1 MTTPDADAWARFSLE
16 VDWITASISVIK
28 TVHESGNLRDPH
40 TAAFLGALEDR
51 AAALRGAFLD
61 LKAHA

>member
-1 MTTPDADAWARFSLE
+1 MTTTNADAWARFSLE

-40 TAAFLGALEDR
+40 TAASLGALEDR
-51 AAALRGAFLD
+51 AAALWDAFLE
-61 LKAHA
+61 LRAHG